1 MKLKLV
7 LASCLFAS
15 GVAALPLAQAK
26 APADKVAELGGPK
39 LTCLGA
45 EKAGTKGGVAEF
57 TGKYLDTWPGI
68 KGKFGYEPGPF
79 ADEKALFTI
88 TSQNVAQ
95 YADKLTEGQKALL
108 KKYPQTYKINVY
120 PSHRDFRLP
129 DWVCEAVKKNA
140 VSSEVVHDGLGV
152 TGVGGGIPFPFPQ
165 TGIEAIWNAINPY
178 RPANEKATV
187 DIADVYAS
195 GNVAWG
201 KQVFT
206 TMSLTNNAEKRTTY
220 QDKIN
225 AYFSVGYLL
234 PERDK
239 GFFAVGFQPNDF
251 TKDSTQSW
259 QYQPGIRRVRQAPE
273 VGFDYPV
280 PPAGLRTVD
289 DDYGFN
295 GSPERYTW
303 KLIGKKEMIVP
314 YNNFRVNDPAI
325 KYSDLIKPNS
335 LNPDYVRYETHRVW
349 VLEGDLKSG
358 VRHIYKKRVLFL
370 DEDSWLTLTADN
382 YDARGQLWRT
392 SFITYHYSQES
403 KSYHRGV
410 SVYHDLTAN
419 AYEAGYLSNQA
430 GDKWWR
436 MNQNNVTPAM
446 FTPEAAARGGH

>member
-1 MKLKLV
+1 MKFKLV
-7 LASCLFAS
+7 LASCLFAG

-26 APADKVAELGGPK
+26 TPADKLAELGGPK

-57 TGKYLDTWPGI
+57 TGKWLDTWPGI
-68 KGKFGYEPGPF
+68 KGKSGYEPGPY
-79 ADEKALFTI
+79 ADEKPLFTI

-108 KKYPQTYKINVY
+108 KKYPQTYKMNVY

-129 DWVCEAVKKNA
+129 DWVCDTVKKNA
-140 VSSEVVHDGLGV
+140 ATSEVVHDGLGV
-152 TGVGGGIPFPFPQ
+152 TGGGGGIPFPFPQ

-178 RPANEKATV
+178 RPANERATV

-259 QYQPGIRRVRQAPE
+259 QYQPGIRRV
-273 VGFDYPV
+273 
-280 PPAGLRTVD
+280 PA
-289 DDYGFN
+289 
-295 GSPERYTW
+295 
-303 KLIGKKEMIVP
+303 
-314 YNNFRVNDPAI
+314 
-325 KYSDLIKPNS
+325 
-335 LNPDYVRYETHRVW
+335 
-349 VLEGDLKSG
+349 
-358 VRHIYKKRVLFL
+358 
-370 DEDSWLTLTADN
+370 ADN
-382 YDARGQLWRT
+382 AFARRPKSASTTRCRRLACVPSMT
-392 SFITYHYSQES
+392 ITAS
-403 KSYHRGV
+403 
-410 SVYHDLTAN
+410 TARPS
-419 AYEAGYLSNQA
+419 AIPGS
-430 GDKWWR
+430 
-436 MNQNNVTPAM
+436 
-446 FTPEAAARGGH
+446 